1 MTSDVYIV
9 KTEPKHVR
17 WIKFVGVWLEVGIDC
32 LEPDERGTVVHPD
45 NYWVD
50 CIRIGGV
57 WWSAIDVLSD
67 SMRQCLDG
75 ALHGVIAGE
84 RRIAA

>member
-1 MTSDVYIV
+1 MTADAYIV

-17 WIKFVGVWLEVGIDC
+17 WIKFGGVWLEVGIDC
-32 LEPDERGTVVHPD
+32 LEPDERGVVVHPD

-50 CIRIGGV
+50 CIKIGGV

-67 SMRQCLDG
+67 SMKQCLDE
-75 ALHGVIAGE
+75 ALQSMIAGE
-84 RRIAA
+84 HRIAA